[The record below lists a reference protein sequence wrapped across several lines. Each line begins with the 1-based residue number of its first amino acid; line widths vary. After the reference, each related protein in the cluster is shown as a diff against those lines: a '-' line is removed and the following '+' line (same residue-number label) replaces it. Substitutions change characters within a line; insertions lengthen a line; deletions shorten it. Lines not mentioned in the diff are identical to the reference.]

1 MQPLIS
7 FVIIGFNSKKF
18 LETCFDSIFAQS
30 YEPIEVIFIDN
41 ASSDESVAWVTE
53 AYAKYVVSG
62 DAHGTYADAQ
72 NSAKDASTGKVLV
85 VVANTE
91 NKGYAGAAN
100 QGIFMAKGD
109 YVVITNPDIIYE
121 PDYFEK
127 AVAEM
132 ERDPTIGALT
142 GKVKKYDFAAADRG
156 AAADNAADAAAA
168 RGQTNLIDTVGLC
181 VFRSRRVI
189 DDGQGLV
196 DDGRFDHARAV
207 FGVSGAC
214 PLYRKK
220 ALEDAKLKA
229 DMMTCVDHTRRP
241 TEYEYEYLD
250 NDFFMYKEDVDLA
263 WRLRL
268 LGWKAQY
275 MPSALAW
282 HGRGTGVKQ
291 RFTTG
296 QVLKERDTLSP
307 FQKSFSFTN
316 QHLMQ
321 VKNDLW
327 GNILRDLP
335 WIIARELAT
344 LAYITIKEPFLWKS
358 VIDFFKLL
366 PSALRKRRQIMV
378 KREVAAHK
386 VPAAEM
392 QQWFVGKSDYV

>member
-1 MQPLIS
+1 MRPLVS

-18 LETCFDSIFAQS
+18 LKTCFDSIFAQS

-41 ASSDESVAWVTE
+41 ASSDGSVAWVTE
-53 AYAKYVVSG
+53 TYARYEQG
-62 DAHGTYADAQ
+62 DGAQGADADAQ
-72 NSAKDASTGKVLV
+72 KGAKDASSGKVLL

-100 QGIFMAKGD
+100 QGIHMAKGD

-142 GKVKKYDFAAADRG
+142 GKVKKYDFAAAEGR
-156 AAADNAADAAAA
+156 
-168 RGQTNLIDTVGLC
+168 TNLIDTVGLC
-181 VFRSRRVI
+181 AFRSRRVI

-214 PLYRKK
+214 PLYRRK
-220 ALEDAKLKA
+220 ALEDAKIKA

-241 TEYEYEYLD
+241 AEYEYEYLD

-268 LGWKAQY
+268 LGYSAQY
-275 MPSALAW
+275 LPSALAW

-291 RFTTG
+291 RFTPG

-327 GNILRDLP
+327 GNVLRDLP
-335 WIIARELAT
+335 WILARELAT

-358 VIDFFKLL
+358 LMDFLKLL
-366 PSALRKRRQIMV
+366 PSALRKRRQIMA
-378 KREVAAHK
+378 KRDAAPHK
-386 VPAAEM
+386 VSAADM
-392 QQWFVGKSDYV
+392 QQWFVGKSSYV